1 MANDDEPSTDKVQ
14 SHMNEL
20 FNIGN
25 GNNDNSFPLNLSYV
39 QRIQNLE
46 LNIRNS
52 KLKAF
57 IEDSKSGCY
66 YDFIEDMKLISY
78 KGKIYVPESL
88 CGRTLGWYHHYLNHP
103 GGDCLAN
110 TLSTVCYWKGLT
122 SQAKGFCK
130 KCNKCQVSEK

>member
-14 SHMNEL
+14 SHMNKL

-25 GNNDNSFPLNLSYV
+25 RNNNSGFPLNLSDV

-57 IEDSKSGCY
+57 IEDSKSGYY
-66 YDFIEDMKLISY
+66 YDFIEDMKLILY
-78 KGKIYVPESL
+78 EGKIYVPESL
-88 CGRTLGWYHHYLNHP
+88 RRRTLGWYHHYLNHS
-103 GGDCLAN
+103 GGDRLAN
-110 TLSTVCYWKGLT
+110 TLSTV
-122 SQAKGFCK
+122 
-130 KCNKCQVSEK
+130 